1 MDNNGDRDRAEEVAL
16 FRYRVISE
24 AVSPR
29 LTPAERGLMVR
40 ALAART
46 WTTPEGVERSFAR
59 VTIDRW
65 VVAYRRD
72 GLGGLRP
79 TPRSDRGRSR
89 GQGRWLEEAARMRQ
103 AVPAR
108 SAAQIVDAIAR
119 AHGVLLSE
127 RTVRAHLRRLGL
139 SRAALSAEPA
149 RAFGRFE
156 ASRPNEIWI
165 GDVLVGSFVPHP
177 RAAGSKRAKL
187 FVLVDDYS
195 RLLVHGRWMTEENT
209 RAGQDVLRS
218 AIARRG
224 LPEHLYVD
232 NGAPYANH
240 QLARA
245 CAVLGVHLMHS
256 KPYAPQGRGKQERL
270 NSYIRQSFVAEME
283 HRGIAS
289 FEELNDLF
297 MAWAEQV
304 ANARTHAETKQ
315 APIERFLEGFTPTIP
330 APGVLAEAFRWSMV
344 RRVTKTATVSLF
356 ANRYGVDPS
365 LVGRSV
371 ELRFDPEDLTRIEV
385 FDHGVNVG
393 MATPYVIG
401 RHVHPA
407 VPQAAPTP
415 PQADVEPGIDY
426 LGLVAAAH
434 SYTLGEGSISYRE
447 LQLPGFEDFDQPDHP
462 SDDGDQHDDRD
473 RDDEAAR

>member
-1 MDNNGDRDRAEEVAL
+1 MEPRSVERGEEVAL
-16 FRYRVISE
+16 FRFSVISE
-24 AVSPR
+24 AVSGR
-29 LTPAERGLMVR
+29 LSPAERGLIVR

-65 VVAYRRD
+65 VAAYRRD
-72 GLGGLRP
+72 GLAGLRP
-79 TPRSDRGRSR
+79 APRADRGRAR
-89 GQGRWLEEAARMRQ
+89 TQGRWLEEAARMRR
-103 AVPAR
+103 ALPAR
-108 SAAQIVDAIAR
+108 SSVQIVDAIAR

-127 RTVRAHLRRLGL
+127 RTVRAHLRRAGL

-165 GDVLVGSFVPHP
+165 GDVLVGPFVPHP
-177 RAAGSKRAKL
+177 RTVGSKRAKL

-224 LPEHLYVD
+224 RPENLYVD

-245 CAVLGVHLMHS
+245 CAVLGVHLVHS
-256 KPYAPQGRGKQERL
+256 KPYQPQGRGKQERL
-270 NSYIRQSFVAEME
+270 NSYIRQSFIAEME
-283 HRGIAS
+283 DRGIAG
-289 FEELNDLF
+289 FDELNDFF

-304 ANARTHAETKQ
+304 ANARTHAETGQ
-315 APIERFLEGFTPTIP
+315 APIERFLANHSPAIP
-330 APGVLAEAFRWSMV
+330 PPAVLAEAFRWSTL
-344 RRVTKTATVSLF
+344 RRVTKTATINLLG
-356 ANRYGVDPS
+356 NRYGVDPG
-365 LVGRSV
+365 LIGRSV
-371 ELRFDPEDLTRIEV
+371 ELRFDPEDLTVIEV
-385 FDHGVNVG
+385 FDRGVG
-393 MATPYVIG
+393 AGIAAPFVIG

-407 VPQAAPTP
+407 VPQASP
-415 PQADVEPGIDY
+415 PPGPDAEPGIDY

-434 SYTLGEGSISYRE
+434 AEALGEGSISYRDVH
-447 LQLPGFEDFDQPDHP
+447 LPGLEDFDEPGHP
-462 SDDGDQHDDRD
+462 NG
-473 RDDEAAR
+473 DDEADNQTGQVAR

>member
-1 MDNNGDRDRAEEVAL
+1 MDNDKPGHDRAEEIAL
-16 FRYRVISE
+16 FRFSVISE
-24 AVSPR
+24 AVSSR
-29 LTPAERGLMVR
+29 LTPAERGLIVR

-46 WTTPEGVERSFAR
+46 WMTPEGVERSFAR
-59 VTIDRW
+59 GTIDRW
-65 VVAYRRD
+65 LVDYRRD
-72 GLGGLRP
+72 GLAGLRP
-79 TPRSDRGRSR
+79 VPRSDRGRARS
-89 GQGRWLEEAARMRQ
+89 QGRWLAEAERMRR

-108 SAAQIVDAIAR
+108 SAAQIVDGIAR
-119 AHGVLLSE
+119 AHGVVLSE
-127 RTVRAHLRRLGL
+127 RTVRAYLRRAGL

-149 RAFGRFE
+149 RVFGRFE

-165 GDVLVGSFVPHP
+165 GDVLVGPFVPHP
-177 RAAGSKRAKL
+177 RVAGSKRAKL

-245 CAVLGVHLMHS
+245 CAVLGVHLVHS

-270 NSYIRQSFVAEME
+270 NSYIRQSFLAEME

-289 FEELNDLF
+289 FEQLNDMF
-297 MAWAEQV
+297 MAWAEQI

-315 APIERFLEGFTPTIP
+315 APIERFLEGFTPTVP
-330 APGVLAEAFRWSMV
+330 PPGVLAEAFRWSMV
-344 RRVTKTATVSLF
+344 RRVTKTATISLL

-365 LVGRSV
+365 LVGRSI
-371 ELRFDPEDLTRIEV
+371 ELRFDPLRGIPRKGSYARARIMWSALRCPSSLTLSTVR
-385 FDHGVNVG
+385 
-393 MATPYVIG
+393 
-401 RHVHPA
+401 
-407 VPQAAPTP
+407 
-415 PQADVEPGIDY
+415 
-426 LGLVAAAH
+426 
-434 SYTLGEGSISYRE
+434 SYT
-447 LQLPGFEDFDQPDHP
+447 
-462 SDDGDQHDDRD
+462 
-473 RDDEAAR
+473 

>member
-1 MDNNGDRDRAEEVAL
+1 MPRKVAANRNGSTPISANRLWPRWNN
-16 FRYRVISE
+16 
-24 AVSPR
+24 
-29 LTPAERGLMVR
+29 
-40 ALAART
+40 
-46 WTTPEGVERSFAR
+46 
-59 VTIDRW
+59 
-65 VVAYRRD
+65 
-72 GLGGLRP
+72 
-79 TPRSDRGRSR
+79 
-89 GQGRWLEEAARMRQ
+89 
-103 AVPAR
+103 
-108 SAAQIVDAIAR
+108 
-119 AHGVLLSE
+119 
-127 RTVRAHLRRLGL
+127 
-139 SRAALSAEPA
+139 
-149 RAFGRFE
+149 
-156 ASRPNEIWI
+156 
-165 GDVLVGSFVPHP
+165 
-177 RAAGSKRAKL
+177 
-187 FVLVDDYS
+187 
-195 RLLVHGRWMTEENT
+195 
-209 RAGQDVLRS
+209 
-218 AIARRG
+218 
-224 LPEHLYVD
+224 
-232 NGAPYANH
+232 
-240 QLARA
+240 
-245 CAVLGVHLMHS
+245 
-256 KPYAPQGRGKQERL
+256 
-270 NSYIRQSFVAEME
+270 
-283 HRGIAS
+283 RGIAS

-447 LQLPGFEDFDQPDHP
+447 LQLPGFEDFDEPDHR